1 MSRCCLLLF
10 AVAAFAILV
19 ESRPAD
25 TDAADTGS
33 SSPSEAG
40 GDTGNNG
47 FHFGG
52 AVREFFTG
60 LRSGNATH
68 DSQQPQPHHSPLS
81 GLREAAVGAI
91 QRARQRGA
99 EGGGQGTSA

>member
-1 MSRCCLLLF
+1 MPRCCLLLF

-25 TDAADTGS
+25 TDTGS
-33 SSPSEAG
+33 SSPAEAG

-47 FHFGG
+47 FHFSG

-68 DSQQPQPHHSPLS
+68 DSQQPHHSPLS
-81 GLREAAVGAI
+81 ALREAAVGAI
-91 QRARQRGA
+91 QRARPPGA
-99 EGGGQGTSA
+99 EGEGAGGGEGTSA